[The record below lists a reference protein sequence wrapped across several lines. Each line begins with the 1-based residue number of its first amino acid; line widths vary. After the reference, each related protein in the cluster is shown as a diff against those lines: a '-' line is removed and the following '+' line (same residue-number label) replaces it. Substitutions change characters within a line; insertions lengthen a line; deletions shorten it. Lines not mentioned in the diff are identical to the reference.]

1 MPPKSTPSR
10 PLLTALGVLAAL
22 CGMYIVGHFLRVA
35 NSVIAPDLIRELSLT
50 SEQMG
55 VLTGAYFATAALS
68 LIPMGMMIDRFGA
81 RIIIPGSM
89 IGLIAGCGWFAAAE
103 GMAGL
108 TAARILMGVGSGGAV
123 VGAVVVCTRW
133 FKPQY
138 YSMVIATLVA
148 VGNVGNMLAT
158 RPLAAAAEGMGWR
171 ATFVVI
177 AVFSAIAALI
187 GYAVVR
193 DAPRGHPYHQR
204 DIERI
209 GEVFRGVGEALTRPK
224 VGAMLPIN
232 FVAYGCMLT
241 ILGLWGGPYLHDVH
255 GLGVVE
261 RGNVLLAMTLALIAG
276 SLAVGPLDR
285 IFDTRKYVGLAGG
298 LASVAVLGVLAVAPE
313 PALWLVVV
321 LFALLAGL
329 NGFAIVVFT
338 HGRSLFPDRLI
349 GRGLTIFT
357 LASVAGSA
365 VMQMVSGPIVGAFAQ
380 PGGLVAAEGYRVMF
394 AFLGLSVMLSLAL
407 YVRIPDAKPS
417 LDPSTRAS

>member
-1 MPPKSTPSR
+1 MTSKSAPSHQ
-10 PLLTALGVLAAL
+10 LWAAVAVMAAL

-55 VLTGAYFATAALS
+55 VLTGAYFATAALA
-68 LIPMGMMIDRFGA
+68 LIPMGMAIDRFGA
-81 RIIIPGSM
+81 RFIIPGSM
-89 IGLIAGCGWFAAAE
+89 MVLVAGCGWFAAAE
-103 GMAGL
+103 SMAGL
-108 TAARILMGVGSGGAV
+108 TTARILMGLGSGGAV
-123 VGAVVVCTRW
+123 VGAVVVCSRW
-133 FKPQY
+133 FQPQH

-158 RPLAAAAEGMGWR
+158 RPLAAAAEEMGWR
-171 ATFVVI
+171 ATFVGI
-177 AVFSAIAALI
+177 TIFSALAALI

-193 DAPRGHPYHQR
+193 DAPPGHPYHQR
-204 DIERI
+204 EIERI
-209 GEVFRGVGEALTRPK
+209 GEVFRGVVEALTRPK
-224 VGAMLPIN
+224 IGAMLPIN

-276 SLAVGPLDR
+276 SLMIGPLDR
-285 IFDTRKYVGLAGG
+285 IFNTRKYVGLAGA
-298 LASVAVLGVLAVAPE
+298 LASAAVLGLLAVLPQ

-338 HGRSLFPDRLI
+338 HGRSFLPDRLI
-349 GRGLTIFT
+349 GRGLTILT

-365 VMQMVSGPIVGAFAQ
+365 VMQMVSGPIVGAFAE
-380 PGGLVAAEGYRVMF
+380 PGGLVAEEGYRLMF
-394 AFLGLSVMLSLAL
+394 AFLGLSVVLSLAL
-407 YVRIPDAKPS
+407 YVRVPDAKPS
-417 LDPSTRAS
+417 LDPSTRTS